1 MASVTRADLSARGQ
15 RKSLL
20 PIAACAWSIAHLPL
34 AAAQDSS
41 GINQDIE
48 AQRTG
53 EPVVVVGLRASVAT
67 AQAVKRDSYEI
78 VDAVAADDIEKL
90 PDFSVTDA
98 LQRIT
103 GVQIARDRGDGT
115 AVTVRGL
122 TQMETTL
129 NGREVFTAGTG
140 RTLDFADIPAEMV
153 SSITVYK
160 TSSAAQ
166 IEGGVGGLVDLR
178 TRRPFDFEG
187 HEFIASVR
195 TVHGDLVIRAL
206 RSIPGLQASAGTRR
220 SANLARC

>member
-1 MASVTRADLSARGQ
+1 MTRADRSARGQ

-20 PIAACAWSIAHLPL
+20 PIGACAWSIAHLPL

-90 PDFSVTDA
+90 PDFSLTRA

-103 GVQIARDRGDGT
+103 GVQIARDRLRIADR
-115 AVTVRGL
+115 VTL
-122 TQMETTL
+122 
-129 NGREVFTAGTG
+129 A
-140 RTLDFADIPAEMV
+140 
-153 SSITVYK
+153 
-160 TSSAAQ
+160 
-166 IEGGVGGLVDLR
+166 IEGTNLLR
-178 TRRPFDFEG
+178 TMRLSDYGAPTLPQSQWLNDRQ
-187 HEFIASVR
+187 V
-195 TVHGDLVIRAL
+195 AL
-206 RSIPGLQASAGTRR
+206 SATLR
-220 SANLARC
+220 L